1 MDSDISLDGV
11 RAQRRVQVQ
20 ETRHMHATLNDEWL
34 VEIQQ
39 YDTWKNQDQHASQR
53 QDANV
58 KSDSREEALVK
69 SQQLATDVQHGHH
82 AMANAKSTRSTR
94 SQQIAQADIAHAQA
108 GQLGPLTA
116 PEQVVRKVGAIEA
129 EMRKGHIFISGTDPH
144 DAEVERLGMAD
155 DNVEGASEVKHVWQV
170 FMEHQRRDQKRR
182 S

>member
-1 MDSDISLDGV
+1 
-11 RAQRRVQVQ
+11 
-20 ETRHMHATLNDEWL
+20 MHATLNDEWL

-39 YDTWKNQDQHASQR
+39 YDTWKTQDQHASQR

-58 KSDSREEALVK
+58 KSDNREEALVK
-69 SQQLATDVQHGHH
+69 SQQLASDTHH
-82 AMANAKSTRSTR
+82 WHQATANAKGPHTTRA
-94 SQQIAQADIAHAQA
+94 QQIAQADIAHAQA

-155 DNVEGASEVKHVWQV
+155 DNIEGASEVKHVWQV